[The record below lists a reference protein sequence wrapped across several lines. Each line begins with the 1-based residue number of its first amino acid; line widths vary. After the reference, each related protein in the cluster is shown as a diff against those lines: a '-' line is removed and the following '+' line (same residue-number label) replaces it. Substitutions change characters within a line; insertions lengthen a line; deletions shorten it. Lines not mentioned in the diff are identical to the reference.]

1 MNPRDPV
8 DILRTAILHLTEAVA
23 VVLFLGMI
31 AVYAALA
38 SGQVP
43 A

>member
-1 MNPRDPV
+1 MHDPV

-23 VVLFLGMI
+23 VVMFVAMI
-31 AVYAALA
+31 AVWLALA
-38 SGQVP
+38 SG